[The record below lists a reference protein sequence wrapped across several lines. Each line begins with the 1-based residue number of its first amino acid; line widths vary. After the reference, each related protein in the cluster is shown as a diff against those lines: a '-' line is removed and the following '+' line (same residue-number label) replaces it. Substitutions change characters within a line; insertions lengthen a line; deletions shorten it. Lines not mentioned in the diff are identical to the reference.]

1 MAALFRMERGIP
13 YVRMENAGRMAVES
27 LLMVT
32 VGVLVGR
39 LAWVALAPA
48 DAGAPLQDSATLS
61 SESLQASGSASTTL
75 CRGAVT
81 DTREDYSP
89 AVTAP
94 NFPAS

>member
-61 SESLQASGSASTTL
+61 SESLQASGSASTTVL
-75 CRGAVT
+75 LTQMNPFGV
-81 DTREDYSP
+81 
-89 AVTAP
+89 
-94 NFPAS
+94 